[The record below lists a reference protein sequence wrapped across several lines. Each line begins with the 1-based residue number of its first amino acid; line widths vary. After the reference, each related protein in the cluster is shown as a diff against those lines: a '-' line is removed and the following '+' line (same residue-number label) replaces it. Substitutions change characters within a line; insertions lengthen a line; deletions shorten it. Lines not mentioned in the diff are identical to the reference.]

1 MHVATD
7 QSILHYFARLRVM
20 DDGHISGGITFLDWK
35 EAYYAMH
42 GGMKT
47 SRFRVPQNSGAGEDK
62 ASKYLLIVRALGDE
76 TVKVLEKALWP
87 ASVSVDDRKAL
98 YALRFKYQAAF
109 DKLGKAIEEANEKLS
124 SCETIR
130 PGLESVSAEL

>member
-62 ASKYLLIVRALGDE
+62 ASKYLLLVKALGQE
-76 TVKVLEKALWP
+76 TLKTLEKALWP
-87 ASVSVDDRKAL
+87 APVTPGDRKAL
-98 YALRFKYQAAF
+98 YALRFRYQEAF
-109 DKLGKAIEEANEKLS
+109 EKLGKAIEEANEKLS
-124 SCETIR
+124 SCETMR
-130 PGLESVSAEL
+130 PGLELVSAEV